1 MMIVSA
7 RMSKML
13 PPTFVLYCLLAMLL
27 LDWAFPLASVASLIL
42 VIIGL
47 GSMVLGIV
55 IAIAAEGQFR
65 RAGTDVNTFGQPT
78 KLVTDGWFSFSRNP
92 MYLSFALM
100 LLGAWLTLGSVS
112 PLVGIL
118 VFLLVTDRWYI
129 AQEEIRLAAT
139 FGKEYESYHRRTRR
153 WL

>member
-1 MMIVSA
+1 
-7 RMSKML
+7 
-13 PPTFVLYCLLAMLL
+13 
-27 LDWAFPLASVASLIL
+27 
-42 VIIGL
+42 
-47 GSMVLGIV
+47 MVLGIV

-65 RAGTDVNTFGQPT
+65 RAGTNVNTFGQPT

-92 MYLSFALM
+92 MYLSLALM

-129 AQEEIRLAAT
+129 AQEEKRLAAT
-139 FGKEYESYHRRTRR
+139 FGKEYESYRRHTRR

>member
-27 LDWAFPLASVASLIL
+27 LHWAFPLASVASLIL

-65 RAGTDVNTFGQPT
+65 RAGTNVNTFGQPT

-92 MYLSFALM
+92 MYLSLALM

-129 AQEEIRLAAT
+129 AQEEKRLAAT
-139 FGKEYESYHRRTRR
+139 FGKEYESYRRHTRR